1 MIRIVKLAV
10 VIAALTAFAAAAAQ
24 TPPSASG
31 PAIENGAKVELEYT
45 LSDDAGKVLESNKG
59 AKPLSF
65 VQGAQQIIPGLER
78 ELVGMHPGEEKK
90 IVVKPEDGYGPVEPA
105 GQVEVP
111 KEALPAESL
120 QIGTRLMARNAAGD
134 ARLVIVKEIKEK
146 TVVLDLNHPFAGKT
160 LHFDVKV
167 LGVEVPKG
175 PDSKPSK

>member
-1 MIRIVKLAV
+1 MIRIVKLVV

-31 PAIENGAKVELEYT
+31 PAIENGATVELEYT

>member
-78 ELVGMHPGEEKK
+78 ELVGMHPGEEKMAM
-90 IVVKPEDGYGPVEPA
+90 GQSNRPA
-105 GQVEVP
+105 KWRCRRQPCRPNPCRSAPG
-111 KEALPAESL
+111 
-120 QIGTRLMARNAAGD
+120 
-134 ARLVIVKEIKEK
+134 
-146 TVVLDLNHPFAGKT
+146 
-160 LHFDVKV
+160 
-167 LGVEVPKG
+167 
-175 PDSKPSK
+175 